1 MLDANKTNQP
11 DDSSLAAQT
20 KETLVK
26 IDNLIKSPP
35 ITRSKDARSAAPRR
49 TTLTE
54 NVAISDDVK
63 LTSTAEK
70 LSQLEEELR
79 GVSISDNA
87 KIESIRQEIAE
98 GRFKVDEEAV
108 ADSLVR
114 ESIANISRRA
124 GQVDD

>member
-1 MLDANKTNQP
+1 VLDANKPNQP

-35 ITRSKDARSAAPRR
+35 ITRSKDSRSAATR
-49 TTLTE
+49 LTPSPE

-98 GRFKVDEEAV
+98 GRFKIDEEAV

>member
-11 DDSSLAAQT
+11 DESSLAAQT

-35 ITRSKDARSAAPRR
+35 ITRSKDSRSAATRR
-49 TTLTE
+49 TPSPE
-54 NVAISDDVK
+54 SVAISDDVK

-70 LSQLEEELR
+70 MSQLEEELR

>member
-35 ITRSKDARSAAPRR
+35 ITRSKDSRSAATRR
-49 TTLTE
+49 TPSPE

-70 LSQLEEELR
+70 MSQLEEELR

>member
-1 MLDANKTNQP
+1 VLDANKTNQP
-11 DDSSLAAQT
+11 DDASLAAPT

-35 ITRSKDARSAAPRR
+35 ITRSKDSRSAATRR
-49 TTLTE
+49 NPLTE

-70 LSQLEEELR
+70 MSQLEEELR
-79 GVSISDNA
+79 GVSISNNA

-98 GRFKVDEEAV
+98 GRFKIDEEAV

>member
-1 MLDANKTNQP
+1 VLDANKTNQP

-54 NVAISDDVK
+54 NIAISDDVK

-79 GVSISDNA
+79 NVSISDNA

>member
-11 DDSSLAAQT
+11 DDASLAAPT

-35 ITRSKDARSAAPRR
+35 ITRSKDSRSAATRR
-49 TTLTE
+49 TPLQE

-70 LSQLEEELR
+70 MSQLEEALR

-98 GRFKVDEEAV
+98 GRFKIDEEAV

-114 ESIANISRRA
+114 ESIANISRCA

>member
-1 MLDANKTNQP
+1 VLDANKTNQP

-54 NVAISDDVK
+54 NIAISDDVK

>member
-35 ITRSKDARSAAPRR
+35 ITRSKDSRSAATRR
-49 TTLTE
+49 TPSPE
-54 NVAISDDVK
+54 SVAISDDVK

-70 LSQLEEELR
+70 MSQLEEELR

>member
-1 MLDANKTNQP
+1 MLEANKTNQP
-11 DDSSLAAQT
+11 DNTSLAAST

-35 ITRSKDARSAAPRR
+35 ITRSKDSRSAATRR
-49 TTLTE
+49 TPSPET
-54 NVAISDDVK
+54 VAISDDVK

-70 LSQLEEELR
+70 MSQLEEALR

-108 ADSLVR
+108 ADSLVK

>member
-1 MLDANKTNQP
+1 MLEANKTNQS
-11 DDSSLAAQT
+11 DNSSLAAST

-35 ITRSKDARSAAPRR
+35 ITRSKDARSAATRR
-49 TTLTE
+49 TPSPET
-54 NVAISDDVK
+54 VAISDDVK

-70 LSQLEEELR
+70 MSQLEEALR

-108 ADSLVR
+108 ADSLVK

>member
-54 NVAISDDVK
+54 NIAISDDVK

>member
-1 MLDANKTNQP
+1 MLEANKTNQP
-11 DDSSLAAQT
+11 DNTILAAT
-20 KETLVK
+20 TEEMLVK

-35 ITRSKDARSAAPRR
+35 ITRSKDTRSTATRR
-49 TTLTE
+49 TPEAET
-54 NVAISDDVK
+54 VAISDNVN

-70 LSQLEEELR
+70 LSQLEEALR

-108 ADSLVR
+108 AESLVR
-114 ESIANISRRA
+114 ESLANISRRA

>member
-11 DDSSLAAQT
+11 DDASLAAPT

-35 ITRSKDARSAAPRR
+35 ITRSKDSRSAATRR
-49 TTLTE
+49 NPLTE

-70 LSQLEEELR
+70 MSQLEEELR
-79 GVSISDNA
+79 GVSISNNA

-98 GRFKVDEEAV
+98 GRFKIDEEAV

>member
-1 MLDANKTNQP
+1 MLEANKINQP
-11 DDSSLAAQT
+11 DNTSLAAST

-35 ITRSKDARSAAPRR
+35 ITRSKDSRSAATRR
-49 TTLTE
+49 TPSPETI
-54 NVAISDDVK
+54 AISDDVK

-70 LSQLEEELR
+70 MSQLEEALR

-108 ADSLVR
+108 ADSLVK

>member
-11 DDSSLAAQT
+11 DDASLAAPT

-35 ITRSKDARSAAPRR
+35 ITRSKDSRSAATRR
-49 TTLTE
+49 TPLQE

-70 LSQLEEELR
+70 MSQLEEALR

-98 GRFKVDEEAV
+98 GRFKIDEEAV

>member
-1 MLDANKTNQP
+1 MLDANKTKQP
-11 DDSSLAAQT
+11 DDASLAAST

-35 ITRSKDARSAAPRR
+35 ITRGKDSRSAATRR
-49 TTLTE
+49 APLQE
-54 NVAISDDVK
+54 NIAISDDVK

-70 LSQLEEELR
+70 MSQLEEALR